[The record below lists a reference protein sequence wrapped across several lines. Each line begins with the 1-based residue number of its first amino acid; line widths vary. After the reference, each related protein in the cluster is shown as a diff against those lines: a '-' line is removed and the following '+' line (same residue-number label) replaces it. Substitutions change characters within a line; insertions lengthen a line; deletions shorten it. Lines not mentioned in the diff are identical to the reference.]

1 MSGLLPEPWS
11 TLLAPAAKLYGMGV
25 AARNRRFDSGHG
37 VVTLPEPV
45 ISVGN
50 ITVGGTGKTPV
61 CRHVLSELRRM
72 GRVPAL
78 AMRGYRSKANGSSDE
93 AEEYQDHMPDLPLA
107 IGPDRVGAI
116 GDLRGQAPFD
126 CVVLDDGFQHRRISR
141 QLDLVLVDATRTGL
155 DERLLP
161 SGLLREPARAL
172 NRADAIVVTRSEGFD
187 QSLADR
193 LEALSGQPPI
203 AWSRHAW
210 QGVDVHRNREPV
222 EQLPPDDLAGWK
234 VAIGLGVGNPRP
246 LREAVVRAG
255 ASIVFDLEARD
266 HHRYTADD
274 ISRLVGSGA
283 DGILVTGKDWVKI
296 RSRPELVGDVP
307 VLVPRLAVDVFSG
320 EEALRDRIRAAVGRS

>member
-11 TLLAPAAKLYGMGV
+11 TMLAPAAKLYGMGV
-25 AARNRRFDSGHG
+25 AARNRRFDAGHG
-37 VVTLPEPV
+37 VVTLREPV

-61 CRHVLSELRRM
+61 CRRVLEELRRM
-72 GRVPAL
+72 GHVPAL

-93 AEEYQDHMPDLPLA
+93 AEEYRDHLPDLPLA
-107 IGPDRVGAI
+107 IGADRVDAI
-116 GDLRGQAPFD
+116 ADLRGHVPFN

-141 QLDLVLVDATRTGL
+141 QLDIVLVDATRTGL

-161 SGLLREPARAL
+161 SGLLREPASGL
-172 NRADAIVVTRSEGFD
+172 QRADAIVVTRAEGFD

-193 LEALSGQPPI
+193 LEALSGKPPI

-210 QGVDVHRNREPV
+210 QGVDVHRNRQTV
-222 EQLPPDDLAGWK
+222 EQLPADGLAGWK
-234 VAIGLGVGNPRP
+234 LAIGLGVGNPRP

-255 ASIVFDLEARD
+255 GSIVFDLEARD
-266 HHRYTADD
+266 HHRYTAED
-274 ISRLVGSGA
+274 IGRLVGSGA

-296 RSRPELVGDVP
+296 RSQLRLVGDVP

-320 EEALRDRIRAAVGRS
+320 EEALRDRIRTALGRS

>member
-11 TLLAPAAKLYGMGV
+11 TMLVPAAGLYGMGV
-25 AARNRRFDSGHG
+25 AARNRRFDAGRG

-61 CRHVLSELRRM
+61 CRHVLEELRRL
-72 GRVPAL
+72 GHAPAL

-93 AEEYQDHMPDLPLA
+93 AEEYRDHLPDLPLA
-107 IGPDRVGAI
+107 IGSDRVAAI
-116 GDLRGQAPFD
+116 GDLREQASFD

-172 NRADAIVVTRSEGFD
+172 SRAGAIVVTRSQGFD

-193 LEALSGQPPI
+193 IEALSGQPPI
-203 AWSRHAW
+203 AWSRHVW
-210 QGVDVHRNREPV
+210 HGVDVHRNGQSV
-222 EQLPPDDLAGWK
+222 EHLPADDLMGWK

-266 HHRYTADD
+266 HHRYTAAD
-274 ISRLVGSGA
+274 IGRLVGSGA
-283 DGILVTGKDWVKI
+283 DGLLVTGKDWVKI
-296 RSRPELVGDVP
+296 RREPELIGDVP
-307 VLVPRLAVDVFSG
+307 VLVPRLAVEVFSG
-320 EEALRDRIRAAVGRS
+320 EEALRSRIRTAVRRS